1 MAGNRESSQVYYPV
15 GALLRQLNGNEPIGP
30 AERPRFSQA
39 FMKKLPGTYQP
50 AMQTG
55 SFVIFTPKA

>member
-1 MAGNRESSQVYYPV
+1 
-15 GALLRQLNGNEPIGP
+15 
-30 AERPRFSQA
+30 
-39 FMKKLPGTYQP
+39 MKKLPGTYQP